1 MSVCGGEGGGG
12 NWSEMCWIQDCIN
25 VNCLS
30 VKLVIAYGPLGPC
43 GMSRSVIV
51 WAHLGLG

>member
-25 VNCLS
+25 LNCLS
-30 VKLVIAYGPLGPC
+30 VMLVISYGPLGPC
-43 GMSRSVIV
+43 GMSGSVIV
-51 WAHLGLG
+51 WAHLSLG

>member
-1 MSVCGGEGGGG
+1 MCVCGGGGGG
-12 NWSEMCWIQDCIN
+12 ELERN
-25 VNCLS
+25 VLDSGLYKCLS